1 MGGMKMEV
9 NQDLLKNPWD
19 VIDEIAD
26 DETQEK
32 FELDDILVEISL
44 KIINYRIE
52 KGITQKKLAEKL
64 NVSQSMI
71 SKLES
76 GEYNP
81 TIEQLWKVSKKLG
94 WTLELQMKK
103 PVETDIWNQL
113 DTEIDFGNEEP
124 SDEEMMNQIAEGA

>member
-1 MGGMKMEV
+1 MEV

-94 WTLELQMKK
+94 WNLELQMKK

-113 DTEIDFGNEEP
+113 DTEIDFGNEAP

>member
-1 MGGMKMEV
+1 MEV

>member
-1 MGGMKMEV
+1 MEV

-103 PVETDIWNQL
+103 T
-113 DTEIDFGNEEP
+113 G
-124 SDEEMMNQIAEGA
+124 